1 MSLWYSDSAERS
13 VLGGN
18 TKYKAVSTAFFFS
31 VFPPSPRRFIWHRST
46 RLLFSSELGSLL
58 AHVMF
63 FCAYSRLLKSWL
75 CHAILFW
82 MSFCGCHCT
91 WLAFFPTHIS
101 LWVGIK
107 SLLPTGPNYC
117 PNKGWAC
124 GRKCNLG
131 FFSIA
136 MLQASCHPRAT
147 LCPFHVCTTPTLAYL
162 QFWVHMVDCKSYHC
176 NNILDDYLCLWQ
188 VTFLTMYNILWNQID
203 LY

>member
-31 VFPPSPRRFIWHRST
+31 CFFSLATSLYLTQI

-91 WLAFFPTHIS
+91 WLAFSPTHIS

-124 GRKCNLG
+124 GRKFNLG
-131 FFSIA
+131 FFFHSHVTSF
-136 MLQASCHPRAT
+136 LPPSCYT
-147 LCPFHVCTTPTLAYL
+147 LLISCVYHTYFISLSTILSTHGALHAKAIIVIMFLMTTHVC
-162 QFWVHMVDCKSYHC
+162 DKS
-176 NNILDDYLCLWQ
+176 L
-188 VTFLTMYNILWNQID
+188 
-203 LY
+203 